1 MMEVVAKIWLWVERI
16 TRQVAEFF
24 YFQNFKKKHIS
35 IGWVNGSLSIAS
47 VNHEDMVAGIR
58 EKIEKLKGVKK
69 REEFIGLALGLAL
82 EGCNFIIFSLPGN
95 KDIFVQFWTGRDRLD
110 FDFCGNRINGLRK
123 HYLALVGLLSEF
135 GYVDRR
141 IDKYQGKKKFK
152 TVKTKSFRSVDV
164 NFGRNVEEAARFTEL
179 VFRKIYKVKGKK
191 LEIELG

>member
-1 MMEVVAKIWLWVERI
+1 MIEVMAKIWLWVERLR
-16 TRQVAEFF
+16 RQVAEFF

-35 IGWVNGSLSIAS
+35 IGWVNGSLSITS

-58 EKIEKLKGVKK
+58 EKIEKLEGVKE
-69 REEFIGLALGLAL
+69 REEFIGLALREAL

-95 KDIFVQFWTGRDRLD
+95 KDVFVQFWTGRDRLE

-135 GYVDRR
+135 GYVDGR
-141 IDKYQGKKKFK
+141 IDNYQGKKKFK
-152 TVKTKSFRSVDV
+152 TVKTKSFRSVDA
-164 NFGRNVEEAARFTEL
+164 NFGRKVEEAARFTEL